1 MSELLLTFELSEPG
15 NTLEIHMN
23 EEGLS
28 LLIDRLQR
36 IPKHDGHDHLMT
48 AKWGGRE
55 LSEETQGKNNQLID
69 HVKIILWT

>member
-1 MSELLLTFELSEPG
+1 MSESLLTFELGKPG

-28 LLIDRLQR
+28 RLIDRLQR
-36 IPKHDGHDHLMT
+36 IPKHGGHDHLMT
-48 AKWGGRE
+48 AKWGGGE

-69 HVKIILWT
+69 HVKIILWP